1 MPRGH
6 DTAALRSRIQQMDAY
21 AFEQFVAALWD
32 RQGWV
37 TTVSQE
43 SIDAGIDVT
52 ATQETPYPQK
62 QLIQVKR
69 YGPNTTVGGPE
80 IQQYAS
86 LKHQEEGVDSV
97 VVVTSN
103 RFTSHAIERA
113 DELNVKTVDGDD
125 LVELIEHL
133 DAHDLLDDYA
143 ATTTD
148 DDDHA
153 APETSI
159 ARNSSQTD
167 VTSRANTGLDTI
179 VETIGGLSWPT
190 ISPDTY
196 FGFILLGTGVWSL
209 GLLLGLVGY
218 SGGTIG
224 SIVGI
229 AAINCWIILPLAL
242 YHEAQRVSD
251 ATNWTPYR
259 TLYALGGAIPF
270 LNAAVG
276 GIYIYRRQQAYQR
289 IDQIAPGMELLPSAS
304 QDNSE

>member
-6 DTAALRSRIQQMDAY
+6 DTAGLQSRMQQMDAY

-32 RQGWV
+32 RQGWD

-43 SIDAGIDVT
+43 SIDAGVDVT

-62 QLIQVKR
+62 QLIQVKH

-86 LKHQEEGVDSV
+86 LKHQEDGVDSV

-103 RFTSHAIERA
+103 RFTSHAIDRA
-113 DELNVKTVDGDD
+113 HELNVKIVDSDD

-133 DAHDLLDDYA
+133 NAHDLLDDYA
-143 ATTTD
+143 ATMTG

-153 APETSI
+153 ATETSI

-167 VTSRANTGLDTI
+167 VFSRVKTGLN
-179 VETIGGLSWPT
+179 TIGEISGDVSWPT
-190 ISPDTY
+190 IPPDTY

-209 GLLLGLVGY
+209 GLLLGLIGY
-218 SGGTIG
+218 SGGGIG
-224 SIVGI
+224 RIVGI
-229 AAINCWIILPLAL
+229 AAINCWIMLPLAL

-251 ATNWTPYR
+251 ATDWTPYR

-270 LNAAVG
+270 
-276 GIYIYRRQQAYQR
+276 
-289 IDQIAPGMELLPSAS
+289 QIGRAHV
-304 QDNSE
+304 